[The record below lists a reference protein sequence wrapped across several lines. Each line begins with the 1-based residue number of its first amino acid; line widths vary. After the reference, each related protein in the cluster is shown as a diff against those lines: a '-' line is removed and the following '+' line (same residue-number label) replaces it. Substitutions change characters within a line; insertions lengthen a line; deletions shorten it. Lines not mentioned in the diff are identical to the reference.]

1 MGSPRPS
8 PLARIP
14 ARQGLPP
21 TSLSPLWNLPHTRLS
36 NGTIALGL
44 LRVLYVRQ
52 SRLTM
57 QRIDFC
63 PCYSLNLFVEFQS
76 RSQYVHHFCDGVTTL
91 INHTSITT
99 MSTLMKVGAINW
111 APGASSIAPLLFHE
125 RRHETYRDMVAQSCN
140 TVTKVM
146 HVLGARLIPNGG
158 VCVASQTPCNGDC
171 GSRRLAATT
180 SACGGLP
187 PAPARLPFPSSVPGG
202 ASTPQRAS
210 HPQAR
215 LPCG

>member
-111 APGASSIAPLLFHE
+111 APGARSIAPTFMSVDMDHGS
-125 RRHETYRDMVAQSCN
+125 YRDLVDQSCN
-140 TVTKVM
+140 AVTKVM
-146 HVLGARLIPNGG
+146 HVLGARLKH
-158 VCVASQTPCNGDC
+158 
-171 GSRRLAATT
+171 GSPRVSLRFGFPLA
-180 SACGGLP
+180 
-187 PAPARLPFPSSVPGG
+187 
-202 ASTPQRAS
+202 
-210 HPQAR
+210 
-215 LPCG
+215 